1 MSEKR
6 MFPILYMLPTG
17 KENAITTEELVKL
30 SGCGSARELQKQIAF
45 EREHGALICSGAGR
59 GYWRPKD
66 NWEVREFVRIMDAKS
81 RNIQKATE
89 GAKKILLQGDTE
101 E

>member
-1 MSEKR
+1 MKKQE
-6 MFPILYMLPTG
+6 FPIESLLPVG
-17 KENAITTEELVKL
+17 RENAITTTELLKL
-30 SGCGSARELQKQIAF
+30 SGIGNSRDLQSQIAS

-66 NWEVREFVRIMDAKS
+66 YKELREFVRIMDAKS

>member
-1 MSEKR
+1 MSKKR

-59 GYWRPKD
+59 GYQ
-66 NWEVREFVRIMDAKS
+66 RIIKRYGSSSGSWMQSPETYRKRQRAQRKFYYKE
-81 RNIQKATE
+81 IQKNE
-89 GAKKILLQGDTE
+89 
-101 E
+101 

>member
-1 MSEKR
+1 MSKKR

-17 KENAITTEELVKL
+17 KENTITTEELVKL

-66 NWEVREFVRIMDAKS
+66 YKELREFVRIMDAKS

>member
-1 MSEKR
+1 
-6 MFPILYMLPTG
+6 MLPTG
-17 KENAITTEELVKL
+17 KENAITTQELVKL

-45 EREHGALICSGAGR
+45 ERERGAIICSGAGR

-66 NWEVREFVRIMDAKS
+66 YKELREFVRIMDAKS

>member
-1 MSEKR
+1 MNEKR

-66 NWEVREFVRIMDAKS
+66 YKELLEFVRIMDAKS

>member
-1 MSEKR
+1 MSKKR

-30 SGCGSARELQKQIAF
+30 SGCGSVRELQKQIAF

-59 GYWRPKD
+59 GYWSPK
-66 NWEVREFVRIMDAKS
+66 NFQEIREFVRIMDAKS

-89 GAKKILLQGDTE
+89 GAKKILLQGDIE